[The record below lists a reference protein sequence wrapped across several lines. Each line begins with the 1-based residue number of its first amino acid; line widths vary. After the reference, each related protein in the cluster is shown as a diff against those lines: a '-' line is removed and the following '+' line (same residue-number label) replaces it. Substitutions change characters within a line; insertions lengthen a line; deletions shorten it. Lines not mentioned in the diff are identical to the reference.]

1 MWSST
6 PMTELAATRTVM
18 SRTSRIAVRPRAST
32 SSAMPTVSAASDT
45 QGITWTADFQ
55 CRREASSTAVP
66 TVFTAASA
74 IMPSRSNAAVRRV
87 PDRGDRSALRFE
99 GRDNLVNHS
108 GSRIVLC
115 ELLAQLG
122 EVGIIRGVRTVLHDL
137 IGPLLG
143 LGDAGGLEGLDELV
157 LRGRV
162 RRDLRRRG
170 HVLRRGGRS
179 RRGGLA
185 ARVVPAPTARR
196 DEQPAGEREE
206 KTESRTK
213 DLAHWRSFAVVGGGF
228 QRRDFRDYPTVLPKG
243 TTQVCRDSRNGL
255 GRTTDLLGK
264 AKVPCLH
271 GSRTRGRPA
280 AG

>member
-45 QGITWTADFQ
+45 QGIIWTADFQ
-55 CRREASSTAVP
+55 CRSEASSTAVP

-108 GSRIVLC
+108 GSRVVLC

-122 EVGIIRGVRTVLHDL
+122 EVGIVRGVRTVLHDL
-137 IGPLLG
+137 LGPLLR
-143 LGDAGGLEGLDELV
+143 LGDASGLEGLDELV

-170 HVLRRGGRS
+170 SVLRRGGRS

-185 ARVVPAPTARR
+185 ARVVPAPTACRH
-196 DEQPAGEREE
+196 EQSAAEREE

-213 DLAHWRSFAVVGGGF
+213 DLAHWRSFAGRWWGIPTEGC
-228 QRRDFRDYPTVLPKG
+228 QRLPHGSPKG
-243 TTQVCRDSRNGL
+243 TTQACRDSRNGL

-264 AKVPCLH
+264 AKIPCLH

>member
-32 SSAMPTVSAASDT
+32 SSAMPTVSAAS
-45 QGITWTADFQ
+45 
-55 CRREASSTAVP
+55 
-66 TVFTAASA
+66 A

-108 GSRIVLC
+108 GSRVVLC

-122 EVGIIRGVRTVLHDL
+122 EVGIVRGVRTVLHDL
-137 IGPLLG
+137 LGPLLR
-143 LGDAGGLEGLDELV
+143 LGDASGLEGLDELV

-170 HVLRRGGRS
+170 S
-179 RRGGLA
+179 
-185 ARVVPAPTARR
+185 
-196 DEQPAGEREE
+196 
-206 KTESRTK
+206 
-213 DLAHWRSFAVVGGGF
+213 
-228 QRRDFRDYPTVLPKG
+228 
-243 TTQVCRDSRNGL
+243 
-255 GRTTDLLGK
+255 
-264 AKVPCLH
+264 
-271 GSRTRGRPA
+271 
-280 AG
+280 